1 MAEYLEIRENL
12 ALNKIALWINDELR
26 EVEVGS
32 DEMLAN
38 VLRSRLGLTGTKV
51 SCNEGECGAC
61 TVLLEG
67 QPVFSCML
75 PVMKVASKHVLTIE
89 GLARNGKLYPLQEA
103 FIKYGAIQCGFCT
116 PGQIMTG
123 YALMIKHPS
132 PSEEQIRQAFKDTLC
147 RCGTYPAIIR
157 AIRATAEHFQDGRS
171 IDYPD
176 LPVSKN
182 TKFIGKIIMRPDA
195 VEKVTGR
202 ARFTDDYSFLDML
215 HGRTLR
221 AGIPHAMIRRLEV
234 SRARE
239 LEGVHAVLTAADVP
253 GKKNHGLVI
262 QDWPVMVG
270 IGEKVRYV
278 GDAVAIV
285 AADSREIAS
294 KALEL
299 IEVEYEPLPVV
310 SSAVDAIQE
319 GAPRVHESGNL
330 LKHIQ
335 VSKGDIEQGFAGADV
350 IFEDTY
356 FTPSY
361 DHVFME
367 PECSI
372 AQLTKDGR
380 MEVYVGSQIPYADRT
395 QIAACLDV
403 DESKVRVIGTLIGGG
418 FGGKEDIAGQIHAA
432 LLAQKTGRPVKIL
445 YDRHESLI
453 VHPKRHAM
461 QIKVRLGAKRD
472 GTLVAA
478 QTELFGDTGAYAS
491 LGEKVLTRSTTHSTG
506 PYIIPNVKADCFA
519 MYTNNPPAGAF
530 RGFGALQSIY
540 AIESAMDQLAEQ
552 LKLNP
557 LELRRKNALRTGT
570 ITNTGQLLTES
581 VGLMEC
587 MDRVEA
593 EMKRL
598 AGRPDPFAPQM
609 VGGHPNL
616 KRAWGFANAYKNT
629 GLGDGAP
636 DNARAE
642 VELYDDGSI
651 QVRTSSAEIGQG
663 LVTVLQLITSEEI
676 TIPIEKVRILLSDT
690 DLTPDGGPTTASR
703 QTYVTGN
710 AVRYAVGELRRKVT
724 ATLAEKYDCPPGQ
737 IEFLEGMVR
746 IGNQDIQM
754 GEVAQWMKEDGLEP
768 KAAFEYWA
776 PKTQPLGT
784 GGEMHFAYSFA
795 AQAVEVEVNIETG
808 QVQVMR
814 VITANDVGKAINPL
828 GLQGQVEGGVIM
840 GLGHALTEE
849 FIVEN
854 GYIVTDYLARYRMP
868 SIIQTPAITTFVV
881 EHPTKDGPY
890 GAKGVGEICTM
901 PTPPAITNAIYNACG
916 VRVKKLPVDQDW
928 LARQLKAVV

>member
-1 MAEYLEIRENL
+1 MKA
-12 ALNKIALWINDELR
+12 
-26 EVEVGS
+26 
-32 DEMLAN
+32 AN
-38 VLRSRLGLTGTKV
+38 
-51 SCNEGECGAC
+51 
-61 TVLLEG
+61 
-67 QPVFSCML
+67 
-75 PVMKVASKHVLTIE
+75 KHVVTVE
-89 GLARNGKLYPLQEA
+89 GLAKNGKLYPLQEG
-103 FIKYGAIQCGFCT
+103 FVKYGAIQCGFCT

-123 YALMIKHPS
+123 YALLLKNPNPS
-132 PSEEQIRQAFKDTLC
+132 DDDIRNAFKDTLC
-147 RCGTYPAIIR
+147 RCGTYPAIIC
-157 AIRATAEHFQDGRS
+157 AIKATAEHFLNDKP

-182 TKFIGKIIMRPDA
+182 SQAVGQIIIRPA
-195 VEKVTGR
+195 AIEKVTGR
-202 ARFTDDYSFLDML
+202 AKFTDDYSFPNML

-221 AGIPHAMIRRLEV
+221 AGIPHAIIRRLDI
-234 SRARE
+234 SKASA
-239 LEGVHAVLTAADVP
+239 LEGVHAILTAADIP

-285 AADSREIAS
+285 AADTREIAS

-299 IEVEYEPLPVV
+299 IEVKYESLPIVA
-310 SSAVDAIQE
+310 SAIEAIKE
-319 GAPRVHESGNL
+319 DSPRVHDNGNL

-335 VSKGDIEQGFAGADV
+335 VSKGDIDQGFAGADV

-372 AQLTKDGR
+372 AQVTKDGR
-380 MEVYVGSQIPYADRT
+380 IEVYVGSQIPYADRT

-432 LLAQKTGRPVKIL
+432 LLAQKTGHPVKIL

-506 PYIIPNVKADCFA
+506 PYIIPNVKADCYA

-540 AIESAMDQLAEQ
+540 AIESAMDQFAEQ

-557 LELRRKNALRTGT
+557 LELRRKNALGTGT

-581 VGLMEC
+581 VGLLEC
-587 MDRVEA
+587 MDKVEV
-593 EMKRL
+593 EMRRL
-598 AGRPDPFAPQM
+598 AGNRNPFAPLM
-609 VGGHPNL
+609 VEGYPNL
-616 KRAWGFANAYKNT
+616 KRAWGFAIAFKNT

-636 DNARAE
+636 DKAWAD
-642 VELYDDGSI
+642 VELYYDGSI
-651 QVRTSSAEIGQG
+651 EVRTSSAEIGQG
-663 LVTVLQLITSEEI
+663 LVTVLQMIAAEELAMSVD
-676 TIPIEKVRILLSDT
+676 KVRILLSDT

-710 AVRYAVGELRRKVT
+710 AVRYAVGELRRKVK
-724 ATLAEKYDCPPGQ
+724 ATLTEKYDCPPDQ
-737 IEFLEGMVR
+737 IKFVKGLVKIR
-746 IGNQDIQM
+746 DQDIPL
-754 GEVAQWMKEDGLEP
+754 GEVTLFMREEGLEP

-776 PKTQPLGT
+776 PKTQPLSTDGK
-784 GGEMHFAYSFA
+784 MHFAYSFA

-808 QVQVMR
+808 QVRVLQVI
-814 VITANDVGKAINPL
+814 VANDVGKAINPL
-828 GLQGQVEGGVIM
+828 GLQGQAEGGVIM

-854 GYIVTDYLARYRMP
+854 GYIITDYMARYRMP
-868 SIIQTPAITTFVV
+868 SIIQTPEITTFVV
-881 EHPTKDGPY
+881 ENPTKDGPY

-928 LARQLKAVV
+928 LARQLRAVL